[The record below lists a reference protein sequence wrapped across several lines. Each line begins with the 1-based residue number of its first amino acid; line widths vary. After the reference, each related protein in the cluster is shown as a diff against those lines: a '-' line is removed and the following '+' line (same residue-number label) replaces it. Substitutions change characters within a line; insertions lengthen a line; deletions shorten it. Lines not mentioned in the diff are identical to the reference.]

1 MSLLCGADQKSY
13 FNQIVFTSFP
23 ISSSWFCHPCK
34 NTFQCPDS
42 LGSQNLFYFSLLPL
56 ILTCACWR
64 SLIFPLFSIFYVI
77 SLIHAHVLNKSSAH
91 LNKHY
96 NSFFMG
102 KNFIPEKPERLRL
115 ENRKHMSV
123 LCVIDYT
130 LLHPYKC
137 RRQNWSSRLYV
148 IYVCRKRK
156 TVIFVGVWIIIICGG
171 KSNRFTPRVL

>member
-34 NTFQCPDS
+34 NTFLCPDS
-42 LGSQNLFYFSLLPL
+42 LGSQNLFYFSFLPL
-56 ILTCACWR
+56 ILTCACWL

-77 SLIHAHVLNKSSAH
+77 SLIHVHVLNKFSAH

-115 ENRKHMSV
+115 ENRKQMSV

-130 LLHPYKC
+130 LYAEGKTEVADYT
-137 RRQNWSSRLYV
+137 LYM
-148 IYVCRKRK
+148 YAEKGKR
-156 TVIFVGVWIIIICGG
+156 WYSWECE
-171 KSNRFTPRVL
+171 

>member
-1 MSLLCGADQKSY
+1 MSLRCGADQKSY

-34 NTFQCPDS
+34 NTFLCPDS

-77 SLIHAHVLNKSSAH
+77 SLIHVHVLNKSSAN
-91 LNKHY
+91 LNRHY

-102 KNFIPEKPERLRL
+102 KNLNSGKAREVAIGKQEADVCTLR
-115 ENRKHMSV
+115 
-123 LCVIDYT
+123 D
-130 LLHPYKC
+130 
-137 RRQNWSSRLYV
+137 RLY
-148 IYVCRKRK
+148 
-156 TVIFVGVWIIIICGG
+156 TV
-171 KSNRFTPRVL
+171 TPIQMQKAKLK

>member
-77 SLIHAHVLNKSSAH
+77 SLIHVHVLNKSSA
-91 LNKHY
+91 NFNRHY

-102 KNFIPEKPERLRL
+102 KNLNSGKAREVAIGKQEADVCTLR
-115 ENRKHMSV
+115 
-123 LCVIDYT
+123 D
-130 LLHPYKC
+130 
-137 RRQNWSSRLYV
+137 RLY
-148 IYVCRKRK
+148 
-156 TVIFVGVWIIIICGG
+156 TV
-171 KSNRFTPRVL
+171 TPIQMQKAKLK

>member
-1 MSLLCGADQKSY
+1 MSLLCGANQKSY

-34 NTFQCPDS
+34 NTFLCPDS

-56 ILTCACWR
+56 ILTCACWL

-77 SLIHAHVLNKSSAH
+77 SLIHEHVLNKSSAN
-91 LNKHY
+91 LNRHY

-102 KNFIPEKPERLRL
+102 KNLNSGKAREVAIGKQEADVGTLRDRL
-115 ENRKHMSV
+115 
-123 LCVIDYT
+123 YT
-130 LLHPYKC
+130 VTPIQMQKAK
-137 RRQNWSSRLYV
+137 LYV
-148 IYVCRKRK
+148 IHVCRKRK

-171 KSNRFTPRVL
+171 KSNRFNPRVL

>member
-1 MSLLCGADQKSY
+1 MSLLCGANQKSY

-56 ILTCACWR
+56 ILTCACTSIGVVW
-64 SLIFPLFSIFYVI
+64 LFLCLVYFYVI
-77 SLIHAHVLNKSSAH
+77 SLIHVHVLNKFSAN
-91 LNKHY
+91 LNRHY

-115 ENRKHMSV
+115 ENRKQMSV
-123 LCVIDYT
+123 LYT
-130 LLHPYKC
+130 VTPIQMQKAK
-137 RRQNWSSRLYV
+137 LYV

-171 KSNRFTPRVL
+171 KGHRFNPRVL

>member
-42 LGSQNLFYFSLLPL
+42 LGSQNPFYFSLLPL

-77 SLIHAHVLNKSSAH
+77 SLIHVHVLNKSSA
-91 LNKHY
+91 NFNRHY

-115 ENRKHMSV
+115 ENRKQMSV
-123 LCVIDYT
+123 LYT
-130 LLHPYKC
+130 VTPIQMQKAK
-137 RRQNWSSRLYV
+137 LYV

-171 KSNRFTPRVL
+171 KGHRFNPRVL

>member
-77 SLIHAHVLNKSSAH
+77 SLIHEHVLNKSSA
-91 LNKHY
+91 NFNRHY
-96 NSFFMG
+96 KFILYG
-102 KNFIPEKPERLRL
+102 KKLYSGKAREVAIGKQEAGVCTLRDRL
-115 ENRKHMSV
+115 
-123 LCVIDYT
+123 YT
-130 LLHPYKC
+130 VTPIQMQKAK
-137 RRQNWSSRLYV
+137 LYV
-148 IYVCRKRK
+148 IHVCRKRK

-171 KSNRFTPRVL
+171 KGHRFNPRVL